1 MGLEMAKNDTAATKP
16 GRYDEFVGEGGWTGL
31 GLVGVAVVTVIIVL
45 ALLWIASPNVN
56 PH

>member
-1 MGLEMAKNDTAATKP
+1 MGPEMAKNDTATRDLTKP
-16 GRYDEFVGEGGWTGL
+16 EEFVGEGGWTGL
-31 GLVGVAVVTVIIVL
+31 GLVGVAVVTVLVVL

>member
-1 MGLEMAKNDTAATKP
+1 MSDGLEMAKNDTVTK
-16 GRYDEFVGEGGWTGL
+16 DEFVGEGGWTGF
-31 GLVGVAVVTVIIVL
+31 GLVGVALVTVLIVL